1 MDNFQK
7 DIDDR
12 ANLTLSNRFELLLF
26 RLGTS
31 LNENKSELFGIN
43 VFKLREIVP
52 MPEFTKPAGMKSPL
66 MGMVNIRDQVIP
78 VIDLAA
84 VAGCKPTTGLNIL
97 LITEYAR
104 SVQAFAVESVEN
116 IMRLDWKQVHAA
128 ETAVSGRYITS
139 IACLDEKTD
148 TNDLAMVLDVEQI
161 LYDITPANHDL
172 HATNLKTTK
181 FNIKPGAV
189 AIVAED
195 SKVARSMLEKGLQA
209 MEIPAQ
215 LHITG
220 KDAWEKI
227 GVLAAQAQAEGVPIT
242 DKIALVLTDL
252 EMPEMDGFTLTRKIK
267 TDPVLKDIPV
277 VIHSSLSGNANEDH
291 IRKVKADGYV
301 AKFELN
307 ELSSVIEE
315 VLDRSMKKIDGP
327 LISRSSWLCGWCRL
341 VPSPSLWRIK
351 KPAEAVFVFYISGIA
366 LHDIN
371 QRLRIDTEDQHQQRG
386 DQHHDTTGAVLPVG
400 GASRLSC

>member
-52 MPEFTKPAGMKSPL
+52 MPEFTKPAGMKSL

-181 FNIKPGAV
+181 FISSQRCRYRGGRFQSGALD
-189 AIVAED
+189 AGE
-195 SKVARSMLEKGLQA
+195 RSAGDGD
-209 MEIPAQ
+209 PAQ

-327 LISRSSWLCGWCRL
+327 LISRKQL
-341 VPSPSLWRIK
+341 
-351 KPAEAVFVFYISGIA
+351 A
-366 LHDIN
+366 
-371 QRLRIDTEDQHQQRG
+371 
-386 DQHHDTTGAVLPVG
+386 
-400 GASRLSC
+400 

>member
-26 RLGTS
+26 RLGSS

-84 VAGCKPTTGLNIL
+84 VAGCKPATGLNIL

-128 ETAVSGRYITS
+128 TAVSGRYITS
-139 IACLDEKTD
+139 IACLDENTD

-161 LYDITPANHDL
+161 LYDITPSNHDL
-172 HATNLKTTK
+172 HATNLKTKK

-195 SKVARSMLEKGLQA
+195 SKVARSMLEKGLEA
-209 MEIPAQ
+209 MNIPAE

-220 KDAWEKI
+220 KEAWEKI

-242 DKIALVLTDL
+242 DKISLVLTDL

-267 TDPVLKDIPV
+267 TDEILKHIPV

-307 ELSSVIEE
+307 ELSAVIEE
-315 VLDRSMKKIDGP
+315 VLDRSAKKIDGP
-327 LISRSSWLCGWCRL
+327 LISR
-341 VPSPSLWRIK
+341 
-351 KPAEAVFVFYISGIA
+351 
-366 LHDIN
+366 
-371 QRLRIDTEDQHQQRG
+371 RG
-386 DQHHDTTGAVLPVG
+386 
-400 GASRLSC
+400 

>member
-84 VAGCKPTTGLNIL
+84 VAGCKPATGLNIL

-128 ETAVSGRYITS
+128 TAVSGRYITS
-139 IACLDEKTD
+139 IACLDENTD

-161 LYDITPANHDL
+161 LYDITPSNHDL
-172 HATNLKTTK
+172 HATNLNTTK

-195 SKVARSMLEKGLQA
+195 SKVARSMLEKGLEA
-209 MEIPAQ
+209 MNIPVEM
-215 LHITG
+215 HITG
-220 KDAWEKI
+220 KEAWEKI

-242 DKIALVLTDL
+242 DKISLVLTDL

-267 TDPVLKDIPV
+267 TDEILKHIPV

-307 ELSSVIEE
+307 ELSAVIEE
-315 VLDRSMKKIDGP
+315 VLDRSAKKIDGP
-327 LISRSSWLCGWCRL
+327 LISR
-341 VPSPSLWRIK
+341 
-351 KPAEAVFVFYISGIA
+351 
-366 LHDIN
+366 
-371 QRLRIDTEDQHQQRG
+371 RG
-386 DQHHDTTGAVLPVG
+386 
-400 GASRLSC
+400 